1 MLNIISII
9 NKKSKGLSLSTEEIN
24 FFVNGVMDN
33 SIPDFQASS
42 LLMAIKINGFNDDET
57 IDYSRALI
65 NSGEVLPLED
75 DIVDKHSSGGVGDKT
90 TISLLPVLG
99 AMGLKV
105 FKISGRGL
113 GFTGGTI
120 DKLESLDGFKA
131 ELSLE
136 QVNNMV
142 NDIGISV
149 TGQTPDLTPA
159 DGRIYALRDITG
171 TVDSKHLI
179 AASIISKKI
188 ASGAK
193 NILID
198 LKIGTGAF
206 VDNLEDANEL
216 ARLMKLIATS
226 FNRNLFV
233 LFSSMNQPLGN
244 WAGNK
249 AEVVEAIEFLKG
261 NSSKDFS
268 DLIKKISTELY
279 SKAKG
284 TSLEEA
290 ESIYIDVLES
300 GKAFELQKV
309 WFHKHGVIDYEKAIE
324 FNPEHRIVIN
334 STEEGYVRFKD
345 VKNFGTALVE
355 IKAGRKTKTD
365 KLDFNS
371 GINFIVKSGERAEK
385 GQPLFE
391 VTSSNIIPDSVIES
405 IKENYEFKSEPFK
418 SEVILGELK
427 W

>member
-1 MLNIISII
+1 
-9 NKKSKGLSLSTEEIN
+9 
-24 FFVNGVMDN
+24 MDN

-244 WAGNK
+244 
-249 AEVVEAIEFLKG
+249 
-261 NSSKDFS
+261 
-268 DLIKKISTELY
+268 
-279 SKAKG
+279 
-284 TSLEEA
+284 
-290 ESIYIDVLES
+290 
-300 GKAFELQKV
+300 
-309 WFHKHGVIDYEKAIE
+309 
-324 FNPEHRIVIN
+324 
-334 STEEGYVRFKD
+334 
-345 VKNFGTALVE
+345 
-355 IKAGRKTKTD
+355 
-365 KLDFNS
+365 
-371 GINFIVKSGERAEK
+371 
-385 GQPLFE
+385 
-391 VTSSNIIPDSVIES
+391 
-405 IKENYEFKSEPFK
+405 
-418 SEVILGELK
+418 
-427 W
+427 